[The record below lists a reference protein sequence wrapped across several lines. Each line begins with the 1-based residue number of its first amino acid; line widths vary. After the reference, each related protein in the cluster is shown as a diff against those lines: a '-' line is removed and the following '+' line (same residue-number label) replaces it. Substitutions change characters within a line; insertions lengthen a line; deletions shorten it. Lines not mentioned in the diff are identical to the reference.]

1 MAKGSRRE
9 FLTSSLG
16 AAAIAIAGSKR
27 AAWAQGGTQPSHQP
41 RIRFA
46 VIGINHGHINN
57 QVQTMLRA
65 GGQFASFY
73 AKEADLAAAFTKR
86 FPDVKVARSE
96 QEILDDSTI
105 HLILSA
111 AIPNERAPLG
121 VKAMEHGKDF
131 LVDKPAAT
139 TTEQLAEVRRVQ
151 AKTKRIFS
159 VLIGRHESRSIN
171 KAGELIRSG
180 AIGKV
185 IQTVGLAPHKM
196 SPETRPAWFFK
207 RDQYGGII
215 CDLASHNFDAYLYLT
230 ATTRAEIVASQVGN
244 VNHPQYPEL
253 EDFGDVMLSGDGGA
267 GYIRV
272 DWFTPAGLNTFGDGR
287 LTIIGSE
294 GYIELR
300 ETVDIV
306 GRPGGDHL
314 FLVDQKGS
322 KYVDCSD
329 VPLPY
334 GERLVDDVVNRTTTA
349 DSQSRTFLAMEL
361 ALEAQKRARRLGVQR
376 G

>member
-1 MAKGSRRE
+1 MANRSRRH
-9 FLTSSLG
+9 FLTSSFG
-16 AAAIAIAGSKR
+16 AAAIAVARSKQVTSQ
-27 AAWAQGGTQPSHQP
+27 AQAQPARTP
-41 RIRFA
+41 RIKFA
-46 VIGINHGHINN
+46 VIGLNHGHINN
-57 QVQTMLRA
+57 QVQTALRG
-65 GGQFASFY
+65 GGQLVSFY
-73 AKEADLAAAFTKR
+73 AKEPDLAAAFAKR
-86 FPDVKVARSE
+86 YPDAKLARSE
-96 QEILDDSTI
+96 QDILEDSTI

-131 LVDKPAAT
+131 MVDKPAAT

-151 AKTKRIFS
+151 AQTKRIFS

-185 IQTVGLAPHKM
+185 IQTTALAPHKM

-230 ATTRAEIVASQVGN
+230 ATTRAEIVASQIGN
-244 VNHPQYPEL
+244 VTHPQYPEL

-322 KYVDCSD
+322 KYIDCSD

-334 GERLVDDVVNRTTTA
+334 GERLVDDVLNRTTTA
-349 DSQSRTFLAMEL
+349 DSQSRTFLTMEL